1 MLETITQLLNRG
13 VDFVEETYKIIDF
26 TNLVKSVTEAK
37 TRQRTWKICQSQKT
51 YFAHGLTLYVIDHS
65 CCCDLIARGC
75 ARADLCPNWQKQP
88 R

>member
-13 VDFVEETYKIIDF
+13 VDVVEETYKIIDF

-37 TRQRTWKICQSQKT
+37 TRQRTWKTTIFFCRSHKT

-65 CCCDLIARGC
+65 CCCDLLPGVA
-75 ARADLCPNWQKQP
+75 LT
-88 R
+88 